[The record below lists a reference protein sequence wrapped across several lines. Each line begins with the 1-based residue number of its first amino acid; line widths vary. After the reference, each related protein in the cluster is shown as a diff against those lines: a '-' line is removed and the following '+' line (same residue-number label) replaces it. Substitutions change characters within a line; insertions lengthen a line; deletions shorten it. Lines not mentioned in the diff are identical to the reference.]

1 MNGNYNNGN
10 LNANANEKKTNC
22 NAKDSYFQVNRNKMQ
37 RNK

>member
-1 MNGNYNNGN
+1 MNGNYSNGVMVMGQ
-10 LNANANEKKTNC
+10 KTNG